1 MNQTT
6 KIQVQTTIA
15 TVMTTAALITTQPIV
30 TTAAETTTH
39 AILPGFVTQYGDV
52 NLDQEVSVMDVLM
65 LQRYMLGLPAEI
77 ENWKNADLD
86 KDGVID
92 IYDLAILKRG
102 LTHNMEGIG
111 GTMRVKLVDPATGEA
126 PDTNAHVR
134 LICRYQESDEV
145 NDLFRVAEFDYTPGD
160 IWEIRGLA
168 TGSTYLYELSIR
180 DLEGGYGD
188 QDGNWHRTLQATFD
202 DETEMDLTLEV
213 GEETP
218 NVEFK
223 EYDWALRS
231 GMDDWLKQYYVM
243 DYGDPVVTDQNG
255 TKYEH
260 SIYGSHCFKLPDGN
274 YHAEWKLPQSNA
286 LVQLV
291 DPESD
296 FAKEIMAKN
305 PDVVFTDQSK
315 GIDFTI
321 KNGKPD
327 KPLQFDFMP
336 VEGIN
341 NQLTVNCIDSLT
353 GEPVEGAKLSLI
365 LDPKGER
372 ETVESWTSDETGSR
386 HFENL
391 KISGYPSYMVQ
402 VDEMPEGYSGS
413 FDTKTTTAYWTYI
426 SEGSGDSQE
435 ITLKFVPDAAE
446 KNVSIDL
453 LNWED
458 KSLLNDLATYDILS
472 GATNKTVMSG
482 VKGGEKIPL
491 PDGEYYAFL
500 HGNELLNADYSVIFY
515 DTVSGKR
522 IFEENNLSFDE
533 FVHNTALIHFT
544 VKDGKPDRDLVFYV
558 KPYESDDDI
567 PVYPD
572 IDYDPILKYF
582 YGIE

>member
-39 AILPGFVTQYGDV
+39 AILPGYVTQYGDV

-168 TGSTYLYELSIR
+168 TGSAYLYELSIR

-188 QDGNWHRTLQATFD
+188 QNGNWHRTLQATFD

-223 EYDWALRS
+223 EYDWALGS
-231 GMDDWLKQYYVM
+231 GTDDWLKQYYVM
-243 DYGDPVVTDQNG
+243 DYGAPVVTDQNG

-260 SIYGSHCFKLPDGN
+260 SIYGSHWFKLPDGN

-296 FAKEIMAKN
+296 FAKEIMAEN

-402 VDEMPEGYSGS
+402 VDEMPEGYSSS

-446 KNVSIDL
+446 KNVSINL

-458 KSLLNDLATYDILS
+458 KSLLNDLATY
-472 GATNKTVMSG
+472 
-482 VKGGEKIPL
+482 
-491 PDGEYYAFL
+491 
-500 HGNELLNADYSVIFY
+500 
-515 DTVSGKR
+515 VS
-522 IFEENNLSFDE
+522 
-533 FVHNTALIHFT
+533 
-544 VKDGKPDRDLVFYV
+544 
-558 KPYESDDDI
+558 
-567 PVYPD
+567 
-572 IDYDPILKYF
+572 
-582 YGIE
+582 